1 MSLKAPSELAL
12 SSEVEDED
20 VIHVDPIRHMS
31 KQHGGAGRLDST
43 EDLGPTAENDGY
55 HDEHH
60 YGIPILASDEV
71 AKEPFGYELQPAVS
85 PLQERHNPYHEGG
98 GIYHHGS
105 TSQTSLSNSRPSS
118 RPGSIHGNMS
128 GLRLP
133 SDSTK
138 LEDLEEYEPLFPEED
153 EKNDS
158 KRPSSVA
165 DRFKRPDLKNRKF
178 PSQDVWEDSP
188 DSVHHTATVSTPQLP
203 EETETEK
210 MAEPDETP
218 EQAFARRQEELAE
231 KEANDKGSFLNKE
244 KKPWG
249 NKAHIV
255 DETRPGLAQRFPSRD
270 IWEDTPD
277 SLQLQ
282 TTVER
287 AQSPEREIASPSEAP
302 LEERPT
308 TGGVAYHQEK
318 AAAGFPLGNGEG
330 RATTGIAATLK
341 PAIPSRPAKS
351 SKLAQSPEKPQPA
364 IPDRPRKTSDAT
376 APPLP
381 TKTKPVVPARPSKPP
396 TRESSE
402 NIPLSQVASNSSAKS
417 VGSDQGSAAAAKPKP
432 PVPTRPVG
440 SKIAALQGGFMADLN
455 KRLQLGALP
464 PKKEEPI
471 PEPEVEKEKAPLVD
485 ARKGRARGPARRAPA
500 AKSPSPSAAAA
511 SSQEKP
517 SMSLSFSVPATL
529 WEIHPEQDLLH
540 VSSHK
545 ESSESTAPTKASESA
560 TPTLAT
566 NTAGD
571 PVHEPLEI
579 AEGAEKSSSPPS
591 AVADE
596 QSQHREEVQKINVL
610 EGADEKDQESA
621 PVKVNDEPPVASK
634 FETSQLPP
642 VEQAREDQEDA
653 MTASVETVKASE
665 VPLPK
670 EEEFITDVSNT
681 DLKTLKTALSTD
693 EKTAKSLLTACKAQL
708 KNPTPSNKRSAS
720 DPLSPAS
727 KRLKSQF
734 SLHDVPETPQ
744 ELEASLA
751 LPTPSVDEEAISKSS
766 TTKWTVSST
775 ITSKKSTFVARS
787 ITITS
792 QTQAT
797 HALSTLLS
805 DPTLNLSSASHNIT
819 AYRLLAPSGHI
830 NESCSDD
837 GESGGGR
844 HILKILQDSNLTNV
858 LLVVTR
864 WYGGIMLGPDRW
876 RIMSDVSRDALSQR
890 LRVAGVVRGEAL
902 WGLDLENSETS
913 HTTSPLTGAGLPIH
927 RPEGARAYL
936 LKSFPSPPG
945 PPDVKGK
952 KKTVAQINGE
962 KEENLGL
969 LLGALE
975 MLFVSWRGLGREELE
990 RRAWGWY
997 VAVRPEVEGGV
1008 AGWGGKGD
1016 VRLNKIWRLS
1026 WH

>member
-1 MSLKAPSELAL
+1 M
-12 SSEVEDED
+12 
-20 VIHVDPIRHMS
+20 
-31 KQHGGAGRLDST
+31 
-43 EDLGPTAENDGY
+43 
-55 HDEHH
+55 
-60 YGIPILASDEV
+60 
-71 AKEPFGYELQPAVS
+71 
-85 PLQERHNPYHEGG
+85 
-98 GIYHHGS
+98 
-105 TSQTSLSNSRPSS
+105 
-118 RPGSIHGNMS
+118 
-128 GLRLP
+128 
-133 SDSTK
+133 
-138 LEDLEEYEPLFPEED
+138 
-153 EKNDS
+153 
-158 KRPSSVA
+158 
-165 DRFKRPDLKNRKF
+165 
-178 PSQDVWEDSP
+178 
-188 DSVHHTATVSTPQLP
+188 
-203 EETETEK
+203 
-210 MAEPDETP
+210 
-218 EQAFARRQEELAE
+218 
-231 KEANDKGSFLNKE
+231 
-244 KKPWG
+244 
-249 NKAHIV
+249 
-255 DETRPGLAQRFPSRD
+255 
-270 IWEDTPD
+270 
-277 SLQLQ
+277 
-282 TTVER
+282 
-287 AQSPEREIASPSEAP
+287 
-302 LEERPT
+302 
-308 TGGVAYHQEK
+308 
-318 AAAGFPLGNGEG
+318 
-330 RATTGIAATLK
+330 
-341 PAIPSRPAKS
+341 
-351 SKLAQSPEKPQPA
+351 
-364 IPDRPRKTSDAT
+364 
-376 APPLP
+376 
-381 TKTKPVVPARPSKPP
+381 
-396 TRESSE
+396 
-402 NIPLSQVASNSSAKS
+402 
-417 VGSDQGSAAAAKPKP
+417 AAKD
-432 PVPTRPVG
+432 V
-440 SKIAALQGGFMADLN
+440 
-455 KRLQLGALP
+455 
-464 PKKEEPI
+464 
-471 PEPEVEKEKAPLVD
+471 
-485 ARKGRARGPARRAPA
+485 
-500 AKSPSPSAAAA
+500 
-511 SSQEKP
+511 
-517 SMSLSFSVPATL
+517 
-529 WEIHPEQDLLH
+529 QDLLRLLTTGRNK
-540 VSSHK
+540 VPML
-545 ESSESTAPTKASESA
+545 AAMGRVKA
-560 TPTLAT
+560 LQ
-566 NTAGD
+566 TAG
-571 PVHEPLEI
+571 LM
-579 AEGAEKSSSPPS
+579 S
-591 AVADE
+591 
-596 QSQHREEVQKINVL
+596 
-610 EGADEKDQESA
+610 
-621 PVKVNDEPPVASK
+621 
-634 FETSQLPP
+634 
-642 VEQAREDQEDA
+642 
-653 MTASVETVKASE
+653 
-665 VPLPK
+665 
-670 EEEFITDVSNT
+670 ITDVSNT

-751 LPTPSVDEEAISKSS
+751 LPTPSVDEEAISKCTIYTNRAPLVLAFAVQLLKHTMPEQPLSSRLSLAQAVVSANSRTKAVSLGIKERVKGEDSWGEGQPKVRVMGREVSVLKRSGYEWREEVEVDGGDVKAEEVGEGGVKEEAPTGSEATLKVESQSPTQVSSTNPTQAS

-1016 VRLNKIWRLS
+1016 VRLSGILGLRRKIEG
-1026 WH
+1026 